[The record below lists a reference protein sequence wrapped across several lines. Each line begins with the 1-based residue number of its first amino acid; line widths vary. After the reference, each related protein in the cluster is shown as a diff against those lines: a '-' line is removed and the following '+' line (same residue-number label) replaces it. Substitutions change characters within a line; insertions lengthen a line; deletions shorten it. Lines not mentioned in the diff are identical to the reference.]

1 MSSTHTLRALTSTG
15 GLPMWMLLLHLY
27 IRYVVAEDIRVVG
40 RVGNS
45 IFLHPKMHLHTKI
58 SDVRWKH
65 VDTDMLIAKN
75 GTLVNLTDRC
85 EIFLN
90 GSLKF
95 NEGLKRDSGNYT
107 VQQYSDNGDFLSEQ
121 HIELSILEPV
131 SKPKVRT
138 SCTFD
143 GRVVLTCSVDKGDRV
158 VMNWTEQ
165 PYAWTGSNQTLS
177 SGPVLFLGSYTPGN
191 LTCVAMNEISEE
203 GFSPVVPTCRG
214 RTSAVAAFGL
224 FAFAM
229 TTLAVAILNL
239 KMRCQKKKK
248 GKSQTEYVEEN
259 NYIEMRGNL
268 CNKCP
273 QEETTIHLD
282 QDTSHYEFCRPIAPA
297 SSQRKRRLSLELND
311 IYV

>member
-1 MSSTHTLRALTSTG
+1 MSSPHTLRALTSTG

-27 IRYVVAEDIRVVG
+27 IRY
-40 RVGNS
+40 
-45 IFLHPKMHLHTKI
+45 
-58 SDVRWKH
+58 
-65 VDTDMLIAKN
+65 
-75 GTLVNLTDRC
+75 
-85 EIFLN
+85 
-90 GSLKF
+90 
-95 NEGLKRDSGNYT
+95 
-107 VQQYSDNGDFLSEQ
+107 
-121 HIELSILEPV
+121 EPV
-131 SKPKVRT
+131 SKPKVKT

-158 VMNWTEQ
+158 VMHWTKQ
-165 PYAWTGSNQTLS
+165 PYAWTGSNQILS
-177 SGPVLFLGSYTPGN
+177 SGPVLFLDSYTPGN
-191 LTCVAMNEISEE
+191 LTCVSMNEISEE
-203 GFSPVVPTCRG
+203 CFSPIVPTCRG

-239 KMRCQKKKK
+239 KMTCQKKNK

>member
-1 MSSTHTLRALTSTG
+1 MCSPHTLRALMTTG
-15 GLPMWMLLLHLY
+15 GLPMCMLLLHLY
-27 IRYVVAEDIRVVG
+27 ISYVVAEDIRVVG

-45 IFLHPKMHLHTKI
+45 VFLHPKMNLHSKT

-65 VDTDMLIAKN
+65 DNTDMLIARN
-75 GTLVNLTDRC
+75 GTLLNLTDRY

-107 VQQYSDNGDFLSEQ
+107 VQQYSENGSLLSEW

-165 PYAWTGSNQTLS
+165 PYAWTGYNQTLS
-177 SGPVLFLGSYTPGN
+177 SSPVLFLDNHTPGN

-214 RTSAVAAFGL
+214 HTSAVAAFGL
-224 FAFAM
+224 FAFAL

-239 KMRCQKKKK
+239 KRRCQKNKKD
-248 GKSQTEYVEEN
+248 VEEN
-259 NYIEMRGNL
+259 HYIEMRGNL
-268 CNKCP
+268 CNKWP
-273 QEETTIHLD
+273 QKETAIHPD
-282 QDTSHYEFCRPIAPA
+282 QDTSHYEFCRPVAPA

>member
-1 MSSTHTLRALTSTG
+1 MSSPHTLRVLTSTG
-15 GLPMWMLLLHLY
+15 GLPMWMMLLHLY
-27 IRYVVAEDIRVVG
+27 ISYVVAEDIRVVG

-45 IFLHPKMHLHTKI
+45 IFLHPKMHLHAKI
-58 SDVRWKH
+58 SDIRWKH
-65 VDTDMLIAKN
+65 DNTDMLIARN
-75 GTLVNLTDRC
+75 GTLVNLMDRC
-85 EIFLN
+85 EIFRN

-107 VQQYSDNGDFLSEQ
+107 VHQYSENGGRLSER

-158 VMNWTEQ
+158 VMIWTEQ
-165 PYAWTGSNQTLS
+165 PFAWTGSNQTLS
-177 SGPVLFLGSYTPGN
+177 SGPVLFLDSHTPGKM
-191 LTCVAMNEISEE
+191 TCVAMNKISEE

-214 RTSAVAAFGL
+214 HRSAVAAFGL
-224 FAFAM
+224 FAFAL
-229 TTLAVAILNL
+229 TTLAVAILHL
-239 KMRCQKKKK
+239 KKRRQKKRK
-248 GKSQTEYVEEN
+248 GQSQTEYVEEN

-268 CNKCP
+268 CNKWP

-282 QDTSHYEFCRPIAPA
+282 QDTSHYEFCRPLAPA